1 MSLSKFGDA
10 IVCRDVMFGDALF
23 YDTLCCLLIF
33 CRSAQIEHEVL
44 ITEDGVEVLTV
55 LED

>member
-1 MSLSKFGDA
+1 M
-10 IVCRDVMFGDALF
+10 CRDLIVWECSVSDI
-23 YDTLCCLLIF
+23 LCCLLML